1 MISFFKRIKFF
12 YLIFFCFL
20 FLNASKV
27 LSSDILFE
35 NSIHEALKNSL
46 ELKAQNYKLA
56 ATKNSLEE
64 SGSSKDWTNS
74 FTTTFKSD
82 NKDSNSQGTFVNDET
97 TTSTIS
103 LSKNIFDGG
112 EAYEKIS
119 IAKENIKL
127 EQYNLNIIEQ
137 KIILNSIRAYLDV
150 YSNQSV
156 VSLRKKSLDRFK
168 ENVDATELKLQAGTV
183 TPTTLAE
190 AQSKLAKAQYDLIL
204 SEGNLEKAI
213 SKFKSITKFKV
224 IPNKFSLP
232 NSNFTPPDTKNKTV
246 KIALENNL
254 DIIVAKLKKNIAEK
268 NVALKESDN
277 RPTLNLEVFGKDS
290 ESSLNTSSTDYQS
303 YGVNLTFKTPLF
315 YNSSSK
321 ASIKKLDNL
330 SRASS
335 VQLSE
340 KQRQVEL
347 SAISS
352 YQNYKSAIAK
362 TKASESEK
370 KSSLLALNGIKK
382 ESEFGIRTILDVL
395 DAEVDFLNASSNLIQ
410 SQADEIFSV
419 YQIKSIL
426 GSLSIKDIN
435 NDLDVKYDLKE
446 NKLDFNILDRRMFN

>member
-1 MISFFKRIKFF
+1 MISFFIRIKFI
-12 YLIFFCFL
+12 YLISFCFL
-20 FLNASKV
+20 FLNSSKV
-27 LSSDILFE
+27 LSSGFLFE

-224 IPNKFSLP
+224 VPNKLSLP
-232 NSNFTPPDTKNKTV
+232 NSTFIPPDTKNKTV
-246 KIALENNL
+246 KIALDNNL

-268 NVALKESDN
+268 NVALKESDS

-335 VQLSE
+335 VELSE

-435 NDLDVKYDLKE
+435 NDLDVKYDLIE

>member
-156 VSLRKKSLDRFK
+156 VSLRKKSLERFK

-213 SKFKSITKFKV
+213 SKFKSITKFNV

-232 NSNFTPPDTKNKTV
+232 NTNFIPPDTKNKTV

-277 RPTLNLEVFGKDS
+277 RPTLNLEFFGKDS

-335 VQLSE
+335 VELSE

>member
-127 EQYNLNIIEQ
+127 EQYNLRIIEQ

-224 IPNKFSLP
+224 VPNKFSLP

-321 ASIKKLDNL
+321 ASLKKLDNL
-330 SRASS
+330 LKASS
-335 VQLSE
+335 VELSE

>member
-1 MISFFKRIKFF
+1 MFSFFKRIKFF

-20 FLNASKV
+20 FLKASKV
-27 LSSDILFE
+27 LSSDFLFE

-64 SGSSKDWTNS
+64 AGSSKDWTNS

-82 NKDSNSQGTFVNDET
+82 NKDSNSQGTFVNDDT

-137 KIILNSIRAYLDV
+137 KIILNSIRAFLDV

-168 ENVDATELKLQAGTV
+168 ENVVATELKLQAGTV

-224 IPNKFSLP
+224 VPNKLSLP
-232 NSNFTPPDTKNKTV
+232 NSTFIPPDTKNKTV
-246 KIALENNL
+246 KIALDNNL

-268 NVALKESDN
+268 NVALKESDS

-335 VQLSE
+335 IELSE
-340 KQRQVEL
+340 KKRQVEL

-362 TKASESEK
+362 TKALESEK

-435 NDLDVKYDLKE
+435 NDLDVKYDLIE

>member
-1 MISFFKRIKFF
+1 MISFFKKIKFF
-12 YLIFFCFL
+12 YLIIFFFL
-20 FLNASKV
+20 FLNVSKV
-27 LSSDILFE
+27 LSSDFLFE
-35 NSIHEALKNSL
+35 HIIHEALKNSL

-74 FTTTFKSD
+74 FTTTFESD
-82 NKDSNSQGTFVNDET
+82 NKNSNSQGTFINDET

-112 EAYEKIS
+112 EAYEKIK

-150 YSNQSV
+150 FSNQSV

-224 IPNKFSLP
+224 VPNKLSLP
-232 NSNFTPPDTKNKTV
+232 NSTFIPPDTKNKIV

-277 RPTLNLEVFGKDS
+277 RPTLNLEFFGKDS
-290 ESSLNTSSTDYQS
+290 DSSLNTSSTDYQS
-303 YGVNLTFKTPLF
+303 YGVKLTFKTPFF

-330 SRASS
+330 SIASS
-335 VQLSE
+335 IELSE

-362 TKASESEK
+362 TKASKSEK

-395 DAEVDFLNASSNLIQ
+395 DAEVEFLNASTNLIQ
-410 SQADEIFSV
+410 SQADEVYSV

-435 NDLDVKYDLKE
+435 NDLDVKYDLKQ
-446 NKLDFNILDRRMFN
+446 NKLDFNILDHRMFN

>member
-1 MISFFKRIKFF
+1 M
-12 YLIFFCFL
+12 
-20 FLNASKV
+20 
-27 LSSDILFE
+27 
-35 NSIHEALKNSL
+35 

-56 ATKNSLEE
+56 ATKNSLDE
-64 SGSSKDWTNS
+64 SSSSKDWTNS
-74 FTTTFKSD
+74 FTTTYKSD
-82 NKDSNSQGTFVNDET
+82 NKNSNSQGTFVNDET

-224 IPNKFSLP
+224 VPNKLSLP
-232 NSNFTPPDTKNKTV
+232 NSTFIPPDTKSKTV

-335 VQLSE
+335 VEFSE

>member
-1 MISFFKRIKFF
+1 MISFFKRIKLFC
-12 YLIFFCFL
+12 LIFLCFV
-20 FLNASKV
+20 FLNVSKV
-27 LSSDILFE
+27 LGSDILFE
-35 NSIHEALKNSL
+35 RSVYEALKNSL

-56 ATKNSLEE
+56 ATKYSLEE
-64 SGSSKDWTNS
+64 AGSSKDWTNS
-74 FTTTFKSD
+74 FTTVFNSSS
-82 NKDSNSQGTFVNDET
+82 KDSNSQGTFVNDET
-97 TTSTIS
+97 KTSTIS

-119 IAKENIKL
+119 IANENIKL

-137 KIILNSIRAYLDV
+137 KIILNSIRAYLNV
-150 YSNQSV
+150 YSNQAV

-224 IPNKFSLP
+224 VPNKLSLP
-232 NSNFTPPDTKNKTV
+232 NSTFILPDTRNKIIKT
-246 KIALENNL
+246 ALENNL
-254 DIIVAKLKKNIAEK
+254 DIIVAKLKKNISEK

-277 RPTLNLEVFGKDS
+277 RPTLNLEFFGKDS
-290 ESSLNTSSTDYQS
+290 KSSLNTSSTDYQS

-321 ASIKKLDNL
+321 ASLKKLDNL
-330 SRASS
+330 SIASS
-335 VQLSE
+335 IELSE
-340 KQRQVEL
+340 KKRQVEL

-395 DAEVDFLNASSNLIQ
+395 DAEVEFLNASTNLIQ
-410 SQADEIFSV
+410 SQADEVFSV
-419 YQIKSIL
+419 YQIKSVL

-435 NDLDVKYDLKE
+435 NDLDVKYDLKQ
-446 NKLDFNILDRRMFN
+446 NKLDFNILDHRMFN

>member
-1 MISFFKRIKFF
+1 MILFFKRIKFF
-12 YLIFFCFL
+12 YLISFCFL
-20 FLNASKV
+20 FLNSSKV
-27 LSSDILFE
+27 LSSDFLFE

-168 ENVDATELKLQAGTV
+168 ENVGATELKLQAGTV

-232 NSNFTPPDTKNKTV
+232 NSNFTPPDTKNKTI

-277 RPTLNLEVFGKDS
+277 RPKLNLEFFGKGS

-330 SRASS
+330 SKASS
-335 VQLSE
+335 VELSE

>member
-20 FLNASKV
+20 FFNASKV
-27 LSSDILFE
+27 LSSDILLE

-137 KIILNSIRAYLDV
+137 KIILNTIRAYLDV

-156 VSLRKKSLDRFK
+156 VSLRKKSLERFK

-213 SKFKSITKFKV
+213 SKFKSITKFNV

-232 NSNFTPPDTKNKTV
+232 NSNFIPPDTKNKTV

-277 RPTLNLEVFGKDS
+277 RPTLNLEFFGKDS
-290 ESSLNTSSTDYQS
+290 ESSFNTSSTDYQS

-335 VQLSE
+335 VELSE

-395 DAEVDFLNASSNLIQ
+395 DAEVDFLNASSNLIK

-446 NKLDFNILDRRMFN
+446 NKIDFNILDRRMFN